1 MEIKSL
7 SHTNPDEL
15 FEAFEQAFA
24 NYEVQLNKVEHLT
37 MLKRRSFD
45 PKASFGAF
53 DENKIVSFTC
63 NGIGNFYGIPT
74 AYDTGTGTL
83 KDYQGRGLATQVFET
98 SIPHLKE
105 LGIEEYLLEVLQHNT
120 GALSV
125 YRKLGFEVTREFYYF
140 KQKNEQV
147 NSVVKTLDCSYS
159 LKPIKIGEHN
169 SMPNFWDFKPSWQN
183 SFEAINNTLKD
194 FICLGVFSESKLVGY
209 GIFEPM
215 SGDVTQIA
223 VDKKYRRMGIGSL
236 LFQRMLESNKHSS
249 IKIINTDIDCNSIT
263 AFLMS
268 KNIEPA
274 GKQFEMIKK
283 LKILCYLRLK
293 PTV

>member
-7 SHTNPDEL
+7 NNICLDEL
-15 FEAFEQAFA
+15 FEVFEQAFA
-24 NYEVQLNKVEHLT
+24 DYEVQLNKAELLT
-37 MLKRRSFD
+37 MLKRRGFD

-63 NGIGNFYGIPT
+63 NGIGNYYGKPT

-83 KDYQGRGLATQVFET
+83 KDWRGKGLATRVFEY

-125 YRKLGFEVTREFYYF
+125 YHKLGFEVTREFYYF
-140 KQKNEQV
+140 TSRNEQV
-147 NSVVKTLDCSYS
+147 NKTIKTLDFPYT
-159 LKPIKIGEHN
+159 LKSIKIDEYN
-169 SMPNFWDFKPSWQN
+169 SIPSFWDFKPSWQN
-183 SFEAINNTLKD
+183 SLEAINRTLKD
-194 FICLGVFSESKLVGY
+194 FICLGLFSESKLIGY
-209 GIFEPM
+209 GVFEPV
-215 SGDVTQIA
+215 SGDVAQIA
-223 VDKKYRRMGIGSL
+223 VDKQHRRKGVGSL
-236 LFQRMLESNKHSS
+236 LVQKMLKSNKHSS
-249 IKIINTDIDCNSIT
+249 IKFINTDIECNSIT
-263 AFLMS
+263 AFLKS

-283 LKILCYLRLK
+283 L
-293 PTV
+293 

>member
-7 SHTNPDEL
+7 NNICLDEL

-24 NYEVQLNKVEHLT
+24 DYEVQLNKAELLT
-37 MLKRRSFD
+37 MLKRRGFD

-63 NGIGNFYGIPT
+63 NGIGNYYGKPT

-83 KDYQGRGLATQVFET
+83 KDWRGKGLATRVFEY
-98 SIPHLKE
+98 SIPHLKK

-125 YRKLGFEVTREFYYF
+125 YRKLGFAVTREFYYF
-140 KQKNEQV
+140 TSRNEQV
-147 NSVVKTLDCSYS
+147 NKAIKTLDFSYT
-159 LKPIKIGEHN
+159 LKPIKIDEYN
-169 SMPNFWDFKPSWQN
+169 SIPSFWDFKPSWQN
-183 SFEAINNTLKD
+183 SLEAINRTLKD
-194 FICLGVFSESKLVGY
+194 FICLGLFSESKLIGY
-209 GIFEPM
+209 GVFEPV

-223 VDKKYRRMGIGSL
+223 VDKQHRRKGVGSL
-236 LFQRMLESNKHSS
+236 LVQKMLKSNKHSS
-249 IKIINTDIDCNSIT
+249 IKFINTDIECNSIT
-263 AFLMS
+263 AFLKS

-283 LKILCYLRLK
+283 L
-293 PTV
+293 